1 MIERSGLNGET
12 WLIELVFCNSCH
24 RLQVLQSD
32 VYSHA
37 LNAAIPLWR
46 QSHSPHF
53 SSIHP
58 IYDAALD
65 ADQKYALLA
74 DEAESQIPRIVPLA
88 SGGGGEV
95 FAAPTDHKVSFP
107 NFPSTSASAAT
118 LVTLL
123 ENVPLFHGTTRVWK
137 IDIWSLHFW
146 HWSSNLWLL
155 KVS

>member
-1 MIERSGLNGET
+1 M
-12 WLIELVFCNSCH
+12 IELVFCNSCH
-24 RLQVLQSD
+24 RWRVLQSD

-46 QSHSPHF
+46 QSRSPHF

-123 ENVPLFHGTTRVWK
+123 ENVPLFHGTNRVWK
-137 IDIWSLHFW
+137 IDIWSFHFC
-146 HWSSNLWLL
+146 H
-155 KVS
+155 